1 MNKREEAIE
10 HTKRSLEAFEEK
22 KNALNKR
29 TLSGIEEEVIARLK
43 EILKFLES

>member
-10 HTKRSLEAFEEK
+10 HAKQALEAFEIK
-22 KNALNKR
+22 KRIVNVR
-29 TLSGIEEEVIARLK
+29 TLSGMEEEVIARLE

>member
-29 TLSGIEEEVIARLK
+29 TLSGIEEEKIDKLK
-43 EILKFLES
+43 EVLKFFES